1 MFSHHFNGSISLLF
15 LCFQEGG
22 IWKLITNGSRRKFS
36 CLPAIIN
43 LENLFRV
50 LTAEEDEQVL
60 LQEECI
66 LDTLGLAIGLT
77 QRGNKKCSCLVT
89 PPCPGQI
96 DPSAG

>member
-1 MFSHHFNGSISLLF
+1 M
-15 LCFQEGG
+15 
-22 IWKLITNGSRRKFS
+22 
-36 CLPAIIN
+36 
-43 LENLFRV
+43 FRV